1 MSNKSEYAAPTYT
14 AVANSEAPY
23 EESYALTATA
33 VDPSSLYVDKP
44 VRTVES
50 QYSSLPEV
58 KDLAW
63 TDTFFDDESD
73 VIAVFDFD
81 YEKMEDFYTSVGW
94 ATIGA
99 TLLYTPIFVM
109 SLVGL
114 APCYLRSNVR
124 WNTQAQHVAITRD
137 GIRFVRD
144 KRKSC
149 WGMPCS
155 DQGKSSK
162 TGKNKMMVSL
172 SSYSAK
178 TDPSHMSFPCYI
190 SAF

>member
-1 MSNKSEYAAPTYT
+1 MSNKSEYAAPIYEALST
-14 AVANSEAPY
+14 EAPH
-23 EESYALTATA
+23 EASCEVTATA
-33 VDPSSLYVDKP
+33 VDASSLYADKP

-58 KDLAW
+58 KNLAW
-63 TDTFFDDESD
+63 TDTFFDEEDD

-81 YEKMEDFYTSVGW
+81 YEKMENFYTSVGW

-99 TLLYTPIFVM
+99 TLLYTPLFVL

-124 WNTQAQHVAITRD
+124 WSTQAQHVAITRD

-144 KRKSC
+144 KRQAC

-162 TGKNKMMVSL
+162 TGKNKS
-172 SSYSAK
+172 
-178 TDPSHMSFPCYI
+178 
-190 SAF
+190 